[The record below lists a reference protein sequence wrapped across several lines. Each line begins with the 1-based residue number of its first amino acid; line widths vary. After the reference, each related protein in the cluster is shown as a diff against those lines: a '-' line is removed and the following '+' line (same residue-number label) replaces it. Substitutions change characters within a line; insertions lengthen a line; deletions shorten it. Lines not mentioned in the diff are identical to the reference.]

1 MPKNFPPPSCPK
13 CKKPMHFL
21 VGKTGVRKFRCVNCD
36 EVDPLRL
43 ADIQALIKS
52 ELRPQE

>member
-1 MPKNFPPPSCPK
+1 
-13 CKKPMHFL
+13 MHFL

-52 ELRPQE
+52 ELRPPE